1 MFVKSVLKSL
11 LELKFFVE
19 SIRIGNE
26 NTVKLK
32 HTLHNMN
39 KQYLENLNIY

>member
-1 MFVKSVLKSL
+1 MLVKSVLKSL
-11 LELKFFVE
+11 LELIFIVE

-32 HTLHNMN
+32 HTLHKMN
-39 KQYLENLNIY
+39 KLYLENLNIY

>member
-32 HTLHNMN
+32 HTVLHKF
-39 KQYLENLNIY
+39 KQTFLIQKS